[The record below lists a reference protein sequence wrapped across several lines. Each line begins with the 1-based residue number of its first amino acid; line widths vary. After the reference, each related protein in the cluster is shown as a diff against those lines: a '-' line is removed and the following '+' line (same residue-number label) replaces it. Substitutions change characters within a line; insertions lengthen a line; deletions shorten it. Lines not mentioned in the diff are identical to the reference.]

1 MSNKKS
7 LLDSLL
13 EAEQLYKQAQIT
25 GSEPTVEPE
34 VDPVA
39 ADKMAQDIFDKLFDD
54 ELRNLISQL

>member
-1 MSNKKS
+1 MTNKKS

-13 EAEQLYKQAQIT
+13 EAERLHKLAQIT
-25 GSEPTVEPE
+25 GSEPTAEPE
-34 VDPVA
+34 LDMTE